1 MRRSHLRFL
10 VVSMLAVLALVVAAC
25 GGDDNDSN
33 SSSGGGSSTAKQS
46 DSSASAGTDNTKAAE
61 VQGKKGGT
69 ITMLAGSDV
78 DFLDPGRSYFTQG
91 YMVIYPTQRTL
102 YSFKPQDSAKPV
114 PDLAESDPQISDD
127 KKTITVKIRK
137 GVKFSPPVN
146 REVTS
151 KDVKYA
157 FERFFSEN
165 VGGQYPAYFASIEG
179 APSSPSKGVKP
190 ISGIETPDD
199 QTIVFHLKDAS
210 AVPVAAALVM
220 PISAPVPEEYAKKFD
235 AKNPSTYNTHL
246 VATGPYM
253 VKNDSKGNAI
263 GYKAGK
269 SIALVRNPNWD
280 ANTDYRPA
288 YVDAVNIRTNSSDA
302 NVASKQVLDGQ
313 SMLFDAN
320 PPANIIKEVATQIKD
335 QYVQIPSGGYR
346 YFPINTTIK
355 PFDNV
360 DVRRAVLAA
369 FDRNAARLARGGK
382 FTADLPTHFLPPDFP
397 GFDQAGGFEGP
408 GNDFLST
415 KNENGDMNIAAKYM
429 KKAGYPSGKYTGNEE
444 FLMVSANVDPN
455 KAQAEVA
462 KAQFEKLGFHIRL
475 RLVPQD
481 SVYNDW
487 CQVRSKKVAV
497 CGGAGW
503 FKDFADP
510 QSMLEPVFA
519 GYTIPKNP
527 DALNNNMAQLRDPK
541 VDAAMKKAA
550 LLDGDQRLQAWADI
564 DKMITADAPAIP
576 FVWDKTTLIRSK
588 NVNGV
593 ANGYYTA
600 WDFAWTS
607 VK

>member
-1 MRRSHLRFL
+1 ML
-10 VVSMLAVLALVVAAC
+10 VVLAFVVAAC
-25 GGDDNDSN
+25 GSDNK
-33 SSSGGGSSTAKQS
+33 SSSSSSSSSSKKTA
-46 DSSASAGTDNTKAAE
+46 GNDNKSAAE
-61 VQGKKGGT
+61 AQAKKGGK

-78 DFLDPGRSYFTQG
+78 DYLDPGHTYFTQG
-91 YMVIYPTQRTL
+91 YMVVYPTQRTL

-114 PDLAESDPQISDD
+114 PDLAEGDPQVSAD
-127 KKTITVKIRK
+127 KKTVTVKIRT

-157 FERFFSEN
+157 FERFFSVN
-165 VGGQYPAYFASIEG
+165 VGGQYGSYFTSIEG
-179 APSSPSKGVKP
+179 VPSAPTKGVKP
-190 ISGIETPDD
+190 ISGITTPDN
-199 QTIVFHLKDAS
+199 QTLVIKLKEPA

-220 PISAPVPEEYAKKFD
+220 PITAPVPEEYAKQYD
-235 AKNPSTYNTHL
+235 AKNPSTYNTHV

-253 VKNDSKGNAI
+253 VKNNSSGSTT

-269 SIALVRNPNWD
+269 SIDLVRNPNWD
-280 ANTDYRPA
+280 AKTDYRPA
-288 YVDAVNIRTNSSDA
+288 YVDEVFIRTNASDA
-302 NVASKQVLDGQ
+302 NVASKQVLNGQ

-320 PPANIIKEVATQIKD
+320 PPANIVKEVATKIKD
-335 QYVQIPSGGYR
+335 QYTQVPSGGFR
-346 YFPINTTIK
+346 YFPMNTTIK

-360 DVRRAVLAA
+360 DVRRAVLAG

-382 FTADLPTHFLPPDFP
+382 FTADLPTHFLPPQFP
-397 GFDQAGGFEGP
+397 GFEEAGGFNGP
-408 GNDFLST
+408 GYDFLN
-415 KNENGDMNIAAKYM
+415 KQNEQGDMAKAAEYM

-462 KAQFEKLGFHIRL
+462 KAQFEKLGFKFRL

-481 SVYNDW
+481 AVYTEW
-487 CQVRSKKVAV
+487 CQVPPKKVAV
-497 CGGAGW
+497 CGGSGW

-510 QSMLEPVFA
+510 QSMLEPTFA
-519 GYTIPKNP
+519 GYAIAKTQG
-527 DALNNNMAQLRDPK
+527 NNNLAQLNDPK

-550 LLDGDQRLQAWADI
+550 LLDGPERLKAWGEI
-564 DKMITADAPAIP
+564 DKMITNDAPAVP

-588 NVNGV
+588 NVNAV

-600 WDFAWTS
+600 WDFSFTS
-607 VK
+607 IK

>member
-1 MRRSHLRFL
+1 MHRSRLRFL
-10 VVSMLAVLALVVAAC
+10 LAGTLALLALFVAAC
-25 GGDDNDSN
+25 GGNDS
-33 SSSGGGSSTAKQS
+33 SSSSST
-46 DSSASAGTDNTKAAE
+46 SASKPAAASNPGTDNTKAAE
-61 VQGKKGGT
+61 VAGKKGGK

-78 DFLDPGRSYFTQG
+78 DFLDPGHTYFTQG
-91 YMVIYPTQRTL
+91 YMVVYPTQRTL

-114 PDLAESDPQISDD
+114 PDLAASDPEVSAD
-127 KKTITVKIRK
+127 KKTITVKIRP

-157 FERFFSEN
+157 FERFFSVN
-165 VGGQYPAYFASIEG
+165 VGGQYGSYFSSIVG
-179 APSSPSKGVKP
+179 APAAPTKGVKP
-190 ISGIETPDD
+190 ISGIETPDNT
-199 QTIVFHLKDAS
+199 TIVFHLKDAA
-210 AVPVAAALVM
+210 AVGVAAALVM
-220 PISAPVPEEYAKKFD
+220 PITAPVPEDYAKKFD
-235 AKNPSTYNTHL
+235 AKNPSTYNTHV

-253 VKNDSKGNAI
+253 VKNDASGNTV

-269 SIALVRNPNWD
+269 SIDLVRNPNWD
-280 ANTDYRPA
+280 PKTDYRPA
-288 YVDAVNIRTNSSDA
+288 YLDEVTMRTNASDA
-302 NVASKQVLDGQ
+302 NVASKQVLNGT

-320 PPANIIKEVATQIKD
+320 PPANIIKDVATRIKD
-335 QYVQIPSGGYR
+335 QYTQVPSGGYR

-355 PFDNV
+355 PFDNIN
-360 DVRRAVLAA
+360 VRRAILAG

-397 GFDQAGGFEGP
+397 GFEEAGGYKGP
-408 GNDFLST
+408 GFDFLST
-415 KNENGDMNIAAKYM
+415 KNESGDPALAASYM
-429 KKAGYPSGKYTGNEE
+429 KKAGYPSGKYTGGGE

-455 KAQAEVA
+455 KAQSEVA
-462 KAQFEKLGFHIRL
+462 KAQLEKLGFKIRL

-481 SVYNDW
+481 AVYNDW
-487 CQVRSKKVAV
+487 CQVPSKKVAV

-519 GYTIPKNP
+519 GYTIPKTG
-527 DALNNNMAQLRDPK
+527 LNNNMAQLRDPK

-550 LLDGDQRLQAWADI
+550 LLDGEPRLKAWAEI
-564 DKMITADAPAIP
+564 DKMITGDAAAVP

-588 NVNGV
+588 NVNAV

-600 WDFAWTS
+600 WDFSWTS
-607 VK
+607 LK